1 MTPLLAKEKSAETL
15 VRLIRWS
22 APIRGRHGA
31 AIGDGRRRTDRLFEQ
46 KHRIIG
52 RNRAAIIQRDGGYIC
67 AIAFQVNRPIANRL
81 NGACRGV
88 CQADGIIANIGNAN
102 GVIAFDPAAIDVASV
117 PTLIEPLLFKVKL
130 ADRRPKILPLRYWH
144 RHWLKHCRPN

>member
-1 MTPLLAKEKSAETL
+1 MVGPA
-15 VRLIRWS
+15 
-22 APIRGRHGA
+22 IRGRHGA
-31 AIGDGRRRTDRLFEQ
+31 AIGDGRRRTDRVFEQ

-81 NGACRGV
+81 NGARRGV

-102 GVIAFDPAAIDVASV
+102 GVIAFDRRSGRCRFRADTYRTAIV
-117 PTLIEPLLFKVKL
+117 
-130 ADRRPKILPLRYWH
+130 
-144 RHWLKHCRPN
+144 